1 MGRIRGQKGT
11 VPLAE
16 APSVRRDE
24 IFRATGSGLERLQTG
39 KLRSGGQFNR
49 IDELPYS
56 RITSMNFEERVMR
69 RGSKP
74 LSVVGL
80 VLLLFGLGV
89 PAVTSLVSMIPLQSQ
104 AARIGGLTNELALPG
119 IAIVTLGVYLV
130 ASKFPRKASEVWW
143 QVKGEDLT
151 AEDLR
156 GWQIAGDHNG
166 VDELVRVV
174 REGVSRA
181 KRPFPNPN
189 PTP

>member
-1 MGRIRGQKGT
+1 MGRIRGRKGT

-16 APSVRRDE
+16 APSVRKDE
-24 IFRATGSGLERLQTG
+24 VFRATSNGLERLQTG
-39 KLRSGGQFNR
+39 KLRNGGQYNR

-56 RITSMNFEERVMR
+56 RITSMNYEERVMR

-74 LSVVGL
+74 LSVLGL

-89 PAVTSLVSMIPLQSQ
+89 PAVTTLVSMIPLQSQ
-104 AARIGGLTNELALPG
+104 ATRIGGLTNELALPG
-119 IAIVTLGVYLV
+119 IAIVTVGVYLV

-156 GWQIAGDHNG
+156 GWQIAADQKG
-166 VDELVRVV
+166 VDELVSVV

-181 KRPFPNPN
+181 KRPPPAATL
-189 PTP
+189 P

>member
-1 MGRIRGQKGT
+1 MRRIRGRKGA

-16 APSVRRDE
+16 APSLRKDE
-24 IFRATGSGLERLQTG
+24 VFRATSNGLERLQTG
-39 KLRSGGQFNR
+39 KLRNGGQYNR

-56 RITSMNFEERVMR
+56 RITSMNYEERVMR

-74 LSVVGL
+74 LSVLGL

-89 PAVTSLVSMIPLQSQ
+89 PAVTTLVSMIPLQSQ
-104 AARIGGLTNELALPG
+104 ATRISGLTNELALPG
-119 IAIVTLGVYLV
+119 IAIVTVGVYLV
-130 ASKFPRKASEVWW
+130 ASKFPRKASEGWW

-156 GWQIAGDHNG
+156 GWQIAADQKG
-166 VDELVRVV
+166 VDELVSVV

-181 KRPFPNPN
+181 KRPLPATTLP
-189 PTP
+189 